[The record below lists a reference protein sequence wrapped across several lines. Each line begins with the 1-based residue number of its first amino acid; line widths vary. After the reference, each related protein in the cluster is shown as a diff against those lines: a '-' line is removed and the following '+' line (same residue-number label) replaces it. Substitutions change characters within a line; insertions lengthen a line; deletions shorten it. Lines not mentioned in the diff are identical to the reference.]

1 MFKTKLVISISVFI
15 TFLMITSLIKN
26 KTRIIEK
33 EISSLNTIILHKEKD
48 INEAQLDF
56 FYLTSPVEIE
66 KRLKLLG
73 FNSYKPIKS
82 SNIFLKISDYTKI
95 QNKLSDLKNLNE
107 KKIK

>member
-1 MFKTKLVISISVFI
+1 MFKTKLVISMSVFI
-15 TFLMITSLIKN
+15 TFLVITSLIKN

-33 EISSLNTIILHKEKD
+33 EISSLNTTILYKEKD
-48 INEAQLDF
+48 MNEAQLDF

-73 FNSYKPIKS
+73 FNNYKPIKS
-82 SNIFLKISDYTKI
+82 SNIFLNISDYTKI
-95 QNKLSDLKNLNE
+95 HNKFTDLKNFNE

>member
-1 MFKTKLVISISVFI
+1 MFKAKLVISMSVFI
-15 TFLMITSLIKN
+15 TFLVITSLIKN

-33 EISSLNTIILHKEKD
+33 EISSLNTTILYKEKD

-73 FNSYKPIKS
+73 FNNYKPIKS

-95 QNKLSDLKNLNE
+95 HNKLSDLKNFNE
-107 KKIK
+107 KEIK